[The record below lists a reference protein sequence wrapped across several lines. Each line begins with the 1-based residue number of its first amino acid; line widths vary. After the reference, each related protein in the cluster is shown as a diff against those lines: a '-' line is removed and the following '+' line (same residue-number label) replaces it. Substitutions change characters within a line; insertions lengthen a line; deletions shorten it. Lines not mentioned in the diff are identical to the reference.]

1 MEIVSNQ
8 SWDKCRQRK
17 CQSWEHKACTIR
29 VPPCEFLLVLVQ
41 SPFFLGKPCQASQA
55 YQTCLTVRGLSVFII
70 VLFGM
75 RCFFFFFC
83 SSVWFCMVSGLRVDI
98 GSRCMPTG
106 WQGHWPKDKAFS
118 TSAVCFCFAQQHSA
132 PTVSLHFALY
142 FAIFQTHIIKEKH
155 WESYLWPSVSILIY

>member
-1 MEIVSNQ
+1 MYNSCPTVWISSCLSPISIFLGGKLARLHKLTRHVSL
-8 SWDKCRQRK
+8 SEGCLF
-17 CQSWEHKACTIR
+17 S
-29 VPPCEFLLVLVQ
+29 LL
-41 SPFFLGKPCQASQA
+41 FFLGWG
-55 YQTCLTVRGLSVFII
+55 V
-70 VLFGM
+70 
-75 RCFFFFFC
+75 FC